1 MQFQEIEQKTKK
13 YKNKIYRALVSKVK
27 VFKEDWISDLKYEWI
42 EEESNMPFNEFYQYY
57 IQEYMEFY
65 LHHYLLRL
73 ICIKLDIKF
82 SDIDVLSVKEKNKL
96 TEPFI
101 LKFRENYDYVD

>member
-101 LKFRENYDYVD
+101 L